1 MKLITQNSG
10 PYQTPEIHQWMIQNE
25 GVLCE
30 NGNHEAY
37 AGEDGDNYHEL
48 F

>member
-1 MKLITQNSG
+1 MKLITKNFGS
-10 PYQTPEIHQWMIQNE
+10 YQATEIHQWMIQNE

-30 NGNHEAY
+30 SGNNEAY
-37 AGEDGDNYHEL
+37 AGEEGDYYHEL